1 MKKKS
6 VFANQT
12 MRIGLLMLLDAL
24 LISASLLMGLQVYYD
39 MHAPAAHI
47 LHVWRS
53 LPLLIVSTVALLHM
67 MGFYRGI
74 LKYAGVDLLL
84 QIACGT
90 LGGTGITYLVSF
102 LCYSIRREPNIFLM
116 PRPVYLVQWLLL
128 MVMLAASRFVI
139 KVAQGGG
146 WTHFFT
152 GGSAKARRVMV
163 VGGGWGGAQVIRDM
177 QAGRYGDCVPV
188 IVVDDDESRR
198 NTRIGRVRVVMDTG
212 KIAEYVKQYAIDDII
227 IAIATPKSD
236 LTELMHTCV
245 DTGCHVRRY
254 TVMQEMNGGQG
265 QMRDINIADL
275 LGRDEK
281 HLDMS
286 EVEQVIAGRRV
297 LVTGGGGSIG
307 SEMCRQMMA
316 FIPEKL
322 VLYDIS
328 ENYMYDLFAELKN
341 KYGEIVK
348 NTVVLRV
355 GSIRDEATLN
365 QVFDEFKPEIVIH
378 AAAHKHVPLMEDS
391 PEQAVRNNVFG
402 TYNVA
407 KCAKEHGAKRF
418 VMISTDKAVNPTNV
432 MGATKRVCE
441 MIIQMMDGRSK
452 TEYVAVRFG
461 NVLGSNGSVIP
472 LFKKQI
478 AAGGPVTVTD
488 PQIIRYF
495 MTIPEAVSLVLQA
508 GVYAKGGEIFI
519 LDMGDPVRIDDLARN
534 MIRLSGFE
542 PDVDIPIVY
551 TGLRPGEKLFEELLL
566 SGEGMRKTQNDLIY
580 IGKDQPFDGEKLEAQ
595 LQSLYQAAVQGRDI
609 RDLLAQIVPE
619 YRVPVHT

>member
-1 MKKKS
+1 
-6 VFANQT
+6 

-212 KIAEYVKQYAIDDII
+212 KIAEYVKQDR
-227 IAIATPKSD
+227 KS
-236 LTELMHTCV
+236 
-245 DTGCHVRRY
+245 
-254 TVMQEMNGGQG
+254 
-265 QMRDINIADL
+265 
-275 LGRDEK
+275 
-281 HLDMS
+281 
-286 EVEQVIAGRRV
+286 
-297 LVTGGGGSIG
+297 
-307 SEMCRQMMA
+307 
-316 FIPEKL
+316 
-322 VLYDIS
+322 
-328 ENYMYDLFAELKN
+328 
-341 KYGEIVK
+341 
-348 NTVVLRV
+348 VV
-355 GSIRDEATLN
+355 
-365 QVFDEFKPEIVIH
+365 
-378 AAAHKHVPLMEDS
+378 
-391 PEQAVRNNVFG
+391 
-402 TYNVA
+402 
-407 KCAKEHGAKRF
+407 
-418 VMISTDKAVNPTNV
+418 
-432 MGATKRVCE
+432 
-441 MIIQMMDGRSK
+441 
-452 TEYVAVRFG
+452 
-461 NVLGSNGSVIP
+461 
-472 LFKKQI
+472 
-478 AAGGPVTVTD
+478 
-488 PQIIRYF
+488 
-495 MTIPEAVSLVLQA
+495 
-508 GVYAKGGEIFI
+508 
-519 LDMGDPVRIDDLARN
+519 
-534 MIRLSGFE
+534 
-542 PDVDIPIVY
+542 
-551 TGLRPGEKLFEELLL
+551 
-566 SGEGMRKTQNDLIY
+566 
-580 IGKDQPFDGEKLEAQ
+580 
-595 LQSLYQAAVQGRDI
+595 
-609 RDLLAQIVPE
+609 
-619 YRVPVHT
+619 